1 MDGGRHHDV
10 NVRAMLPRVTTARTR
25 TIVAWTLYDFAN
37 SSVAAIIVATVFP
50 RYYAEVVV
58 GNAAGRGDWWWGLV
72 SSVTMV
78 IVAIT
83 SPLLGGIADH
93 AGVRKPFFIAL
104 TLVSV
109 VASASLAL
117 IGPGMVLAGFLL
129 AVLTL
134 TTFEAAFVYYN
145 SYLPRI
151 AEPS

>member
-1 MDGGRHHDV
+1 
-10 NVRAMLPRVTTARTR
+10 MLAPVTTSRRR

-37 SSVAAIIVATVFP
+37 SAVAAIIVATIFP
-50 RYYAEVVV
+50 RYYAELVV

-78 IVAIT
+78 IVAVT

-93 AGVRKPFFIAL
+93 AGLRKPFFVVL

-109 VASASLAL
+109 LGTASLSFV
-117 IGPGMVLAGFLL
+117 GPGMVLTGFLL

-134 TTFEAAFVYYN
+134 TTYEAAFVYYN

-151 AEPS
+151 AKPTALGRVSAAGVALG